1 MVLILD
7 ISLIAIGPD
16 NDIYCNICCHKISWP
31 SQYAGASDC
40 SVIPGDDGEPN
51 NCPRCGGKVNEYI
64 IPNFW
69 NKTLFPKETII
80 TPKFFLQF
88 LLNNGSFVS
97 GFWGWKDEHQKRLV
111 S

>member
-1 MVLILD
+1 MVSFLD
-7 ISLIAIGPD
+7 ISLIAVGPD

-64 IPNFW
+64 ITNFL
-69 NKTLFPKETII
+69 NTFSKRHYHYTET
-80 TPKFFLQF
+80 FLC
-88 LLNNGSFVS
+88 NSY
-97 GFWGWKDEHQKRLV
+97 
-111 S
+111 

>member
-1 MVLILD
+1 MVSFLD

-51 NCPRCGGKVNEYI
+51 NCPRCGGKVIFLKQNTFSKRHYHYT
-64 IPNFW
+64 
-69 NKTLFPKETII
+69 KTL
-80 TPKFFLQF
+80 LY
-88 LLNNGSFVS
+88 NSY
-97 GFWGWKDEHQKRLV
+97 
-111 S
+111 